1 MTTIPGRLENVIRMY
16 NKGSLEIRQML
27 LQWWC
32 RPIFPTILDSI
43 LDSIFPPPQGSIF
56 PILGSSSRIQMFQSS
71 INLEFRFKRGRI
83 YDSILKTKS

>member
-1 MTTIPGRLENVIRMY
+1 MTTTIPGRLENVIRMY

-43 LDSIFPPPQGSIF
+43 LDSIFPPPHGSIF
-56 PILGSSSRIQMFQSS
+56 PIFHASFPKYSRFQFQ
-71 INLEFRFKRGRI
+71 NPDVPDFN
-83 YDSILKTKS
+83 